1 MGYFKELQI
10 KRRESKIF
18 RSLCPR
24 CKVWNNN
31 IDIEIDG
38 TLSLQDLSKLLM
50 IEFSS
55 EVHHKV
61 NTINGY
67 LTDLKGDFVSEGDEF
82 DYEGFHFKVISANKH
97 CAEKIKV
104 TKVVKKKSKTVNI

>member
-31 IDIEIDG
+31 IDIEIIRAPEWPRCFNCRA
-38 TLSLQDLSKLLM
+38 KL
-50 IEFSS
+50 IEF
-55 EVHHKV
+55 EP
-61 NTINGY
+61 
-67 LTDLKGDFVSEGDEF
+67 
-82 DYEGFHFKVISANKH
+82 
-97 CAEKIKV
+97 
-104 TKVVKKKSKTVNI
+104 VVEEYND